1 MKILFIH
8 NRYQYRGGEDT
19 TLEMESTLLQSK
31 GHDVKILEFNND
43 QLNGVVDKIK
53 GGLRA
58 FYNRRS
64 AAIVEKEIASYQPDI
79 IHIHNLFFTASP
91 SILYKARQKKVP
103 VVMTVQNYRLM
114 CANALLLRDQQVC
127 ELCINKTFPMAGIRY
142 KCYRSSYTES
152 ALVTGITGI
161 HKMLSSWNNKVNT
174 YIVPS
179 EFLKNKLKSSS
190 VKLPGSQIAV
200 KPNFIKDIPA
210 ERTQRED
217 FFLFV
222 GRLSLE
228 KGITTL
234 LQCFAQAPSLKLVI
248 AGDGPHKDVVVAHTN
263 TNPNITY
270 LGQQPKEKVLE
281 LMRKCKA
288 LLFPSI
294 WYEGLPLTIIEAFA
308 TGTPVITSNLGA
320 MPEMIQDEYNG
331 FYFNPGNADEL
342 RNKILRLADHAEK
355 HTHLYTNARA
365 TYLERYNPEAHY
377 TSIMR
382 IYQAAMTNNSTFH
395 V

>member
-19 TLEMESTLLQSK
+19 TLEMESALLLSK
-31 GHDVKILEFNND
+31 GHEVKILEFNND
-43 QLNGVVDKIK
+43 QLSSIFSKIT

-58 FYNRRS
+58 VYNSQS
-64 AAIVEKEIASYQPDI
+64 ASIVEKEISNYNPDI
-79 IHIHNLFFTASP
+79 IHVHNLFFTASP
-91 SILYKARQKKVP
+91 SVLYKARQMKIP

-114 CANALLLRDQQVC
+114 CANALLLRDQQIC
-127 ELCINKTFPMAGIRY
+127 ELCINKVLPLAGVKY
-142 KCYRSSYTES
+142 KCYRSSYIES

-161 HKMLSSWNNKVNT
+161 HKLLSSWEKKVNT

-179 EFLKNKLKSSS
+179 EFLKNKLNNTFL
-190 VKLPGSQIAV
+190 KLPKSKVVV
-200 KPNFIKDIPA
+200 KPNFVKDIPA
-210 ERTQRED
+210 EKTNRED
-217 FFLFV
+217 FFLFI
-222 GRLSLE
+222 GRLSTE

-234 LQCFAQAPSLKLVI
+234 LKCFTTTPSLKLVI
-248 AGDGPHKDVVVAHTN
+248 AGDGPDKDTVLSYTRTAS
-263 TNPNITY
+263 NITY

-308 TGTPVITSNLGA
+308 TGTPVIASNLGA
-320 MPEMIQDEYNG
+320 MTEMIQNEYNG
-331 FYFNPGNADEL
+331 FYFSPGNVDEL
-342 RNKILRLADHAEK
+342 RNKILYLADNVERYE
-355 HTHLYTNARA
+355 HLYSNARA
-365 TYLERYNPEAHY
+365 TYLKKYHPDVHY

-382 IYQAAMTNNSTFH
+382 IYQMAITDNYSSH